1 MLRVLCFAM
10 LCFYLF
16 CVASLCSALLCF
28 AQLCSLCSVLLFPF
42 CPSCWPGERKPR
54 IQLCVFC
61 RQCLIVRWWTT
72 NPVWKKKHIAEFLA
86 SPPPKNSANPGLN
99 SANSGTNSANLA
111 ESSRNS
117 ANVGWIPGPW
127 LNSELLPNSEEVRN
141 SAKVRLEFSQPWL
154 SYQTLAQF
162 WFGPM
167 LNSKTLAEYLSGG
180 MLNSKTLAELAGN
193 IVWII
198 FALSVFLL
206 LSCLKYYVVFDCLI
220 LSL

>member
-99 SANSGTNSANLA
+99 SAN
-111 ESSRNS
+111 
-117 ANVGWIPGPW
+117 
-127 LNSELLPNSEEVRN
+127 
-141 SAKVRLEFSQPWL
+141 VRLEFSQHWL
-154 SYQTLAQF
+154 HS
-162 WFGPM
+162 G
-167 LNSKTLAEYLSGG
+167 TLAELSET
-180 MLNSKTLAELAGN
+180 LAESSESLAELAGTLAELTATLSDFFSLSDFFF
-193 IVWII
+193 IVLSTVLNCVW
-198 FALSVFLL
+198 LSV
-206 LSCLKYYVVFDCLI
+206 LI
-220 LSL
+220 